1 MHIGN
6 FDLDKPGCLIFFG
19 GGGISYFISKVDN
32 NKNSR
37 FTLSR
42 FREMNWMSLVSLFY
56 RFLKWKNN

>member
-19 GGGISYFISKVDN
+19 GGGSYFISKVDN
-32 NKNSR
+32 NKNPR

>member
-6 FDLDKPGCLIFFG
+6 FDLDKPGCLIFF

-42 FREMNWMSLVSLFY
+42 FREMN
-56 RFLKWKNN
+56 

>member
-6 FDLDKPGCLIFFG
+6 FDLDKPGCLFFFG

-42 FREMNWMSLVSLFY
+42 FREMN
-56 RFLKWKNN
+56 

>member
-6 FDLDKPGCLIFFG
+6 FDLDKPGCLIFW

-42 FREMNWMSLVSLFY
+42 FREMNLMSLVSLFY
-56 RFLKWKNN
+56 RFLK